1 MNASFRKINR
11 SYSKGR
17 LANTLKIESP
27 ISNFSRENIL
37 DSDSF
42 FQIFSDKFVTQGGGE
57 KIDLGIHGT
66 RSSLSSDN
74 NDTQPSPD
82 RSGGQRVGQ
91 TATIKY
97 SGQLRSKSNN
107 G

>member
-27 ISNFSRENIL
+27 ISNFSRENTL

-42 FQIFSDKFVTQGGGE
+42 FQIFSDKFVTQGGKERRLISEFMGRDRHCRV
-57 KIDLGIHGT
+57 IITT
-66 RSSLSSDN
+66 RNPLRIAAEDKE
-74 NDTQPSPD
+74 
-82 RSGGQRVGQ
+82 SGRQRPLNTPG
-91 TATIKY
+91 
-97 SGQLRSKSNN
+97 N
-107 G
+107 